1 MSSKIKRLFL
11 RHYLTL
17 SAFLLG
23 LALTFFIG
31 GFVALGLNNNPS
43 ATLNFYQAAFFG
55 FSSAIISFVGADIA
69 RKQNDR

>member
-1 MSSKIKRLFL
+1 MKRLFL
-11 RHYLTL
+11 RYYLTL

-31 GFVALGLNNNPS
+31 GFVALGLNMTTW
-43 ATLNFYQAAFFG
+43 ATLNFYRAAFFG
-55 FSSAIISFVGADIA
+55 FSSAIISVIGANIA

>member
-1 MSSKIKRLFL
+1 
-11 RHYLTL
+11 LTL

-31 GFVALGLNNNPS
+31 GFVALGLNMTTW
-43 ATLNFYQAAFFG
+43 ATLNFYRAAFFG
-55 FSSAIISFVGADIA
+55 FSSAIISVIGANIA